1 MNRAHAALGRNL
13 KNAAGVSRAMI
24 YLTAESNLEN
34 SKGITGIY
42 FYAQWL
48 ILHKKMKIM
57 VEKVELQNKNIKFYA
72 VDIDSFPSLCKRFSI
87 DSIPT
92 IVITG
97 DGGSELD
104 RIDGMPLT
112 SAFRKTFADIY
123 NLYNLKK

>member
-1 MNRAHAALGRNL
+1 
-13 KNAAGVSRAMI
+13 MI
-24 YLTAESNLEN
+24 YLTSDVNLEN

-48 ILHKKMKIM
+48 IFHKKMKIM
-57 VEKVELQNKNIKFYA
+57 IEKVEQQNKNIKFYA
-72 VDIDSFPSLCKRFSI
+72 VDIDSFPNLCKRFAV

-97 DGGSELD
+97 DDGAELD
-104 RIDGMPLT
+104 RIDGVPLT

-123 NLYNLKK
+123 NSYNLNK

>member
-1 MNRAHAALGRNL
+1 
-13 KNAAGVSRAMI
+13 MI
-24 YLTAESNLEN
+24 YITAESNLEN
-34 SKGITGIY
+34 SNGITGIY

-57 VEKVELQNKNIKFYA
+57 IDKVEQQNKNIKFFA
-72 VDIDSFPSLCKRFSI
+72 IDIDSFPNLCKRFSV

-112 SAFRKTFADIY
+112 SGFRKTFADIY
-123 NLYNLKK
+123 NSYTLNKKV